1 MVNCY
6 DVQTPDVKY
15 VRLPVSALLKKDM
28 PYNCA
33 TPDKPAL
40 SRKRSLLL
48 IQKQVTKKVLKKYL
62 FSADGNGF
70 INEIALCCD
79 AGYCYGIVGWI
90 ICRIEVDGS
99 ASSAI
104 GYCVCI
110 PVNGCARIGEFTSFY
125 FGNFV
130 MRHFKLRV
138 YMIGDRH

>member
-1 MVNCY
+1 MCKPGCEVCT
-6 DVQTPDVKY
+6 VTCF
-15 VRLPVSALLKKDM
+15 SFIEKDM
-28 PYNCA
+28 PYNNCA
-33 TPDKPAL
+33 TPDKLGAIAQTKFVVYTKA
-40 SRKRSLLL
+40 SHKRY
-48 IQKQVTKKVLKKYL
+48 QKYL

-110 PVNGCARIGEFTSFY
+110 PVNGCARIGEFTCFL
-125 FGNFV
+125 FRQFRNEAFQIAGL
-130 MRHFKLRV
+130 H
-138 YMIGDRH
+138 DR